1 MTDLQ
6 DWSMTTEQ
14 RNRFDRIQ
22 KYKKLLEHPPYL
34 EKFQRIY
41 GDRKEGL
48 LQYLS
53 LCEVIV
59 VKDFEMKRDNKVFL
73 NTLERLYTQKENFLG

>member
-14 RNRFDRIQ
+14 RNKFNRIQ
-22 KYKKLLEHPPYL
+22 KYKKLLEHTPYL

-48 LQYLS
+48 LNYII
-53 LCEVIV
+53 LCEIIV
-59 VKDFEMKRDNKVFL
+59 VKGFELKRDNQVFL